1 MEKFLNEIRRPIKIS
16 QSRQL
21 LYSVLIFI
29 AGVVLGLVSKVLDE
43 TASNLLPYFLE
54 VLDLRNFFSR
64 MGIWLFLAILISVYS
79 KTPVRSGINVFL
91 FFAGLV
97 SSYYLYTIMIAGFF
111 PKSYM
116 TIWIIMT
123 IISPLF
129 AYVCWYAKGKGIMA
143 TSISAIIIMFISR
156 QAFGIGNWYIYIK
169 DTLELIL
176 WISTIFI
183 LYQTPKQIIKVVI
196 IGMILFFL
204 TAKISFFW
212 GML

>member
-1 MEKFLNEIRRPIKIS
+1 
-16 QSRQL
+16 
-21 LYSVLIFI
+21 
-29 AGVVLGLVSKVLDE
+29 
-43 TASNLLPYFLE
+43 
-54 VLDLRNFFSR
+54 